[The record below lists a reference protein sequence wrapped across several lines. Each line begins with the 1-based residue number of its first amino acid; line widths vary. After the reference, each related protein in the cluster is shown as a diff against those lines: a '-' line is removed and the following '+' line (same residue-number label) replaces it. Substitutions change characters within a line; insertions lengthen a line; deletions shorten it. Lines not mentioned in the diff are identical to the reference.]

1 MLESR
6 RLLVKERVKMLA
18 AYHTYDLYDPDADDP
33 QQPVAVAEE
42 KISGLVQA
50 LRWVIDKKLMPTRVE
65 VREKPDDS
73 LVFSIYRGV
82 AFFRPQ
88 VDVLDAQ
95 GQVVG
100 YFKAKLFSLGGG
112 FHVYTADGKLFAEV
126 KGNLT
131 GFQYRMLTP
140 DGQVELGSVS
150 KKLGM
155 AGLAKELFTSADTY
169 MVEMAE
175 DLADN
180 PIAKMLVVATALAT
194 DVVFKTK

>member
-1 MLESR
+1 MLEAR

-18 AYHTYDLYDPDADDP
+18 SHQTYDLYDPDSADP
-33 QQPVAVAEE
+33 KEPVAVAEE
-42 KISGLVQA
+42 TISGLVKT

-73 LVFSIYRGV
+73 LVFSITRGV
-82 AFFRPQ
+82 AFLRPR
-88 VDVLDAQ
+88 VDVIDAQ

-100 YFKAKLFSLGGG
+100 YFKAKAFSLGGG
-112 FHVYTADGKLFAEV
+112 FYVYTADDKLFAEV

-131 GFQYRMLTP
+131 GFQYRLLTA
-140 DGQVELGSVS
+140 DGGVELGSVS
-150 KKLGM
+150 KKLTA

-169 MVEMAE
+169 MVEMSE
-175 DLADN
+175 DLEDN
-180 PIAKMLVVATALAT
+180 PLAKMLVVATALAT